1 MSSHPCMPDPGSRL
15 PSAAAPP
22 NNNNTNNNN
31 NKGDISL
38 NRMQLLC
45 LAAMDPS
52 CVRKAPSEEPV
63 RSRGELESNP
73 SAVDD
78 ETIHDVP
85 AACIPSAA
93 AHYQTQEIAS
103 SQWSHF
109 ILIMALSPHIAEPD
123 IRSALSSSTVTKRS
137 TESITFWGH
146 VLDATDAHVLVEAV
160 VAGVLPEF
168 GRMICEQSGQGAD
181 ELVCIR
187 LGSGTVLVWED
198 SERLTRTVLAKNRR
212 WSAPWRQG
220 QFQLSRELDIHA
232 SGEKCIHNG
241 FCKKW
246 ISVQASN
253 GKRYLVI
260 SYFTPSDV
268 AHLYDGQTIPFPS
281 LKRPLASPHL
291 APFYVNIH
299 THLSSSSPRTW
310 QFCDDS
316 VTATIINS
324 QIRPEL
330 KPFPIPED
338 LVLRQGVFQYHC
350 VFQIDDPKQVRCPC
364 GGLGPRKAQDYF
376 RDDCGWMDRR
386 PVLAPLLR
394 EPVLRKLEGN
404 SCCCGL

>member
-1 MSSHPCMPDPGSRL
+1 
-15 PSAAAPP
+15 
-22 NNNNTNNNN
+22 
-31 NKGDISL
+31 
-38 NRMQLLC
+38 MQLLC
-45 LAAMDPS
+45 LAAINPS
-52 CVRKAPSEEPV
+52 CLPKASSEEPLF

-73 SAVDD
+73 SHAAEDD
-78 ETIHDVP
+78 ATT
-85 AACIPSAA
+85 CIPSASATAATA
-93 AHYQTQEIAS
+93 AHELQEIPS

-109 ILIMALSPHIAEPD
+109 ILIMALSPHIAEAE
-123 IRSALSSSTVTKRS
+123 IRSALSSSTITKAS

-146 VLDATDAHVLVEAV
+146 VVDAADAQVLVEAV

-168 GRMICEQSGQGAD
+168 GRRRMVVVVGEQSGRRQQQRAD
-181 ELVCIR
+181 DDDLVCIR

-212 WSAPWRQG
+212 WSSPWRQG

-268 AHLYDGQTIPFPS
+268 AHLYDGQKIPFAS

-291 APFYVNIH
+291 APFYTNKTMHIDS
-299 THLSSSSPRTW
+299 LSS
-310 QFCDDS
+310 
-316 VTATIINS
+316 ATIINS

-338 LVLRQGVFQYHC
+338 LVLRQGIFQHHC
-350 VFQIDDPKQVRCPC
+350 VLQIDDPMQLTPQKSYKN
-364 GGLGPRKAQDYF
+364 GSESESHA
-376 RDDCGWMDRR
+376 
-386 PVLAPLLR
+386 AT
-394 EPVLRKLEGN
+394 
-404 SCCCGL
+404 